1 MKNLRAAWRAW
12 RAIVHVLRGLWIIR
26 REFGRMR
33 EAQKRLLVRV
43 WSRQMLAIL
52 GVSLQ
57 VRGQV
62 HEGGPLLVVANH
74 ISWLDIIVMNACQPA
89 RFVSKA
95 DAGHWPVLGALI
107 RGAGTLFIERERR
120 RDAMRVVHLMA
131 ERLVDRD
138 IVAVFPEGTTGDGR
152 SVLPFHANLLQAAI
166 ATGSPVLPVALGYRD
181 PVTGGISDAPLFLGE
196 TTLITS
202 IWNTLCSDGVL
213 AVVHHGE
220 PEHALE
226 RDRRAWARD
235 LQAGVQRLAEAI

>member
-1 MKNLRAAWRAW
+1 MKKLRATWRAW

-26 REFGRMR
+26 REFGRMND
-33 EAQKRLLVRV
+33 AQKRLLVRE
-43 WSRQMLAIL
+43 WSRRMLAIL
-52 GVSLQ
+52 GVSLE
-57 VRGQV
+57 VRGRV
-62 HEGGPLLVVANH
+62 HGSGPLLVVANH

-107 RGAGTLFIERERR
+107 RGAGTLFIERENR

-152 SVLPFHANLLQAAI
+152 QVLPFHANLLQAAI
-166 ATGSPVLPVALGYRD
+166 STGAPVLPVALGYRD
-181 PVTGGISDAPLFLGE
+181 PVDRTISDAPLFIGD
-196 TTLITS
+196 TTLLSS
-202 IWNTLCSDGVL
+202 IWSTLCADGVL
-213 AVVHHGE
+213 AVVHQGE
-220 PEHALE
+220 PEEAHG

-235 LQAGVQRLAEAI
+235 LQDMVGRLAAEI

>member
-1 MKNLRAAWRAW
+1 MKKLRAAWRAW

-26 REFGRMR
+26 REFGRMT
-33 EAQKRLLVRV
+33 EAQKRLLVRE
-43 WSRQMLAIL
+43 WSLQMLAIL
-52 GVSLQ
+52 GVSLE

-62 HEGGPLLVVANH
+62 HGSGPLLVVANH

-131 ERLVDRD
+131 ERLADHD

-166 ATGSPVLPVALGYRD
+166 STGAPVLPVALGYRD
-181 PVTGGISDAPLFLGE
+181 PVDRTISDAPLFIGD
-196 TTLITS
+196 TTLASS
-202 IWNTLCSDGVL
+202 IWSTLCADGVL
-213 AVVHHGE
+213 AVVNHGAPE
-220 PEHALE
+220 PARG

-235 LQAGVQRLAEAI
+235 LQTGVQRLAEAI